1 MKILINSC
9 YGGYGLSEDFVSHI
23 NKLTEGQLVNT
34 QELYDRANPLIVE
47 EAIKFGLDKASGTSA
62 DLTVQEI
69 PDNCHYSVHE
79 YDGMEY
85 IDAIWIEATL
95 EELKAGLSDSQ
106 LDLVTQGCQVRL
118 KNSQDL
124 A

>member
-1 MKILINSC
+1 MKILINNC
-9 YGGYGLSEDFVSHI
+9 YGGYGLSEDFISHI

-69 PDNCHYSVHE
+69 PDGCHYSVGE
-79 YDGMEY
+79 YDGTEW
-85 IDAIWIEATL
+85 INAIWIEVSL
-95 EELKAGLSDSQ
+95 DDLMNGLSESQ
-106 LDLVTQGCQVRL
+106 LNMVKQGCDVKL
-118 KNSQDL
+118 KS
-124 A
+124 